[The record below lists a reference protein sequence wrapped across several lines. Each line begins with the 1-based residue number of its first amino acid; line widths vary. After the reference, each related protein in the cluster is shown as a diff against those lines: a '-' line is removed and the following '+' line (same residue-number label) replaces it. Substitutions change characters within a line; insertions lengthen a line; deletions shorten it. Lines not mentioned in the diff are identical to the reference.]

1 MATEYTPYYNLDLYT
16 DADKPN
22 LRDQYNAAMRKV
34 DTQLHTSNDNITV
47 AIEAANQ
54 AKEKAQE
61 ANDAVAA
68 ETTAREAADN
78 ALETAY
84 KAADTVL
91 DGKITAE
98 ATART
103 AADSALGVRIDA
115 EATARA
121 SADSALSDRIDN
133 EVTARANADTDLSGR
148 IDALRNKEGISTAKF
163 EVFSDDSA
171 VPSGGG
177 KSVWEYFKDILNTDN
192 LNMTVN
198 QAPVNT
204 GWVSRGSN
212 AGNARAYLENVANSQ
227 SLEYRNS
234 VEFVILNFGFY
245 DIYNSSDGDY
255 ETEGRSIVNE
265 ASTNYPNAIIIA
277 NPVSNNYCYGFN
289 RSAQL
294 NLYKLAYG
302 MTRSQAPIRIVPW
315 YVSFNINQLAIN
327 HYYDDSAE
335 NPYKLN
341 EGGTNSIG
349 AIIKLA
355 LFGNEIGFTR
365 ETRYNLSNV
374 VTNYFKAS
382 GAEFCY
388 YAITHY
394 ATLTSGYITANE
406 TVNAEVTVGVM
417 NNSTFTVSDD
427 TILAICI
434 QNTSVSPIK
443 GFLVLL
449 ANNNIV
455 FRPNEGSTVNAGNVL
470 RLLPT
475 NAFNPAFKKI
485 N

>member
-16 DADKPN
+16 DSDKPN
-22 LRDQYNAAMRKV
+22 LRDQYNGAMRKV

-68 ETTAREAADN
+68 ETTAREEAD
-78 ALETAY
+78 ATLETAY
-84 KAADTVL
+84 KEADSVL

-103 AADSALGVRIDA
+103 DADSTLGV
-115 EATARA
+115 
-121 SADSALSDRIDN
+121 RIDN
-133 EVTARANADTDLSGR
+133 EVTARANADTDLNGR

-177 KSVWEYFKDILNTDN
+177 KSVWEYFKGILNNDN

-212 AGNARAYLENVANSQ
+212 GGNARSYLENVANSQ

-234 VEFVILNFGFY
+234 VEFVILNFGFD

-255 ETEGRSIVNE
+255 EIEGRSIVNA
-265 ASTNYPNAIIIA
+265 ASTNYPNAIIVV

-294 NLYKLAYG
+294 EIYKLAYG
-302 MTRSQAPIRIVPW
+302 MTRSQVPIRIVPW
-315 YVSFNINQLAIN
+315 YVSFNVNQLAIN
-327 HYYDDSAE
+327 HYYDASAE
-335 NPYKLN
+335 NPSKLN

-355 LFGNEIGFTR
+355 LFGSEIGFTR
-365 ETRYNLSNV
+365 ETRYSLSNV
-374 VTNYFKAS
+374 VTSYFTANA
-382 GAEFCY
+382 AEFCY

-394 ATLTSGYITANE
+394 ATLTSGYITAKE
-406 TVNAEVTVGVM
+406 AVSAEVTVGVM

-434 QNTSVSPIK
+434 QNTSASPIK

-455 FRPNEGSTVNAGNVL
+455 FRPNEGATVNAGNIL

-485 N
+485 K